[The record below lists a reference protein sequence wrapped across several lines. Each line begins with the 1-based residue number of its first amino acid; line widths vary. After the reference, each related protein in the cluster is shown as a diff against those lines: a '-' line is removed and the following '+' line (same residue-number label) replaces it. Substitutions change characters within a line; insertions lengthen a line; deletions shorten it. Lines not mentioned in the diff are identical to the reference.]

1 MVAFYLSETAGHSYL
16 VGEWSMCMNTHLC
29 TSIGCNQLMTN
40 NPLSS
45 IIWVIDKKIV
55 QMSFVRQEQRWYNK
69 EWLGIYL
76 SANEK

>member
-1 MVAFYLSETAGHSYL
+1 
-16 VGEWSMCMNTHLC
+16 MCMNTHLC

-55 QMSFVRQEQRWYNK
+55 QMSFFVKNK
-69 EWLGIYL
+69 DGIIR
-76 SANEK
+76 ND